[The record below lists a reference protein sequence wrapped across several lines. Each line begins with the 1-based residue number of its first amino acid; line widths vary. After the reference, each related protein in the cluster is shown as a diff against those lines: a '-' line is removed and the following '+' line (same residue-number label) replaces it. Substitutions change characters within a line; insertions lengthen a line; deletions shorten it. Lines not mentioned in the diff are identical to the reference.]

1 MKENK
6 EPSGRKKQIQI
17 FLILFIV
24 FIAFAIILTLT
35 SNSKN
40 KVTDETTINET
51 TSSVANETTADDVT
65 EVTGYLGENNTLIP
79 AKVEAIK
86 SNKVITVNRKGESVD
101 VAFIGIT
108 VTEENSDAEMERLNE
123 LIPVGT
129 QVYLLYDENTYN
141 SEGQELCYVWLS
153 NQVDIYKSSDI
164 QKNMIQ
170 GILILDGLAEPQPEY
185 PNSRYERE
193 FELINM

>member
-1 MKENK
+1 MKENI

-141 SEGQELCYVWLS
+141 SEGQSRIVAMSFC
-153 NQVDIYKSSDI
+153 
-164 QKNMIQ
+164 
-170 GILILDGLAEPQPEY
+170 EPR
-185 PNSRYERE
+185 S
-193 FELINM
+193 